1 MDGLILKITN
11 DLISILERKGL
22 SIKNIRVKQLSRD
35 SKLNSVEFRTYSDSN
50 NFYAMASSVLNST
63 SYLCSAG
70 TFPVLENLVIV
81 NNNLPFK
88 NEYSWSNI
96 TDRRSVVRTLETNN
110 FENYEAEIQ
119 RYLDLML
126 SSFDEY
132 TKNINDAIKV
142 RLNAYVDPCYVDA
155 GYVSPN

>member
-22 SIKNIRVKQLSRD
+22 TVKNIRVKQLSRD
-35 SKLNSVEFRTYSDSN
+35 SRLNSVDFKSYSDSS
-50 NFYAMASSVLNST
+50 NFYAMSSAILNSS

-70 TFPVLENLVIV
+70 TFPVIENLVVV
-81 NNNLPFK
+81 NNNLPFG
-88 NEYSWSNI
+88 NQYSWSNI
-96 TDRRSVVRTLETNN
+96 TDRRTVVSTLDTNN

-119 RYLDLML
+119 RYLTLML

-132 TKNINDAIKV
+132 TRNINDAIKV